1 MGKGFARSAAGA
13 MLLFATA
20 AWGQGAKFNI
30 SGYQVEG
37 NTLLSETE
45 IQQILTGYTGADR
58 SLDDINAAAEAL
70 RKAYE
75 KAGYPV
81 VRIFP
86 PEQAA
91 SGGNIR
97 LKVVEGKLAT
107 IAVKGNKAYGQDN
120 ILGSLPSLKVGSSP
134 NAPRV
139 VAEIAMANEN
149 PAKQVA
155 VNFQAGQ
162 QPGAIDATVNVQEDR
177 PEKFMASFDNG
188 GSKSTGVHRVS
199 LGYQNANLFDRDHM
213 VTGQVTT
220 STDFPHKTLS
230 LSAGYRIPFYD
241 YGLSLDLIAAYSDTA
256 SGSTIV
262 PGGTMNFTG
271 KGTIFGLRLNQP
283 LASVGEYRHKL
294 VYGFDYK
301 DFDNRVNQFGVP
313 CTNVACGTIT
323 SQPASVSYVAQ
334 YNTPGY
340 QVGGSAMFAMNVPGG
355 PHGNPGDYQ
364 TNATGWRSHWNLWRF
379 NAFVGVPLPAD
390 WQFRANATAQLTE
403 FKLISGE
410 QFGAGGATSVR
421 GYTERAI
428 AGDQGFSGNLELYT
442 PELAGLVSLP
452 AGYGMRGVVFYD
464 AGRVYNHRPG
474 AAATLSQR
482 HISSVGAGLR
492 FNIQRDLSAR
502 LDFGVA
508 QDRLVSQTAG
518 VGRDRGDTYGQF
530 AINYSF

>member
-1 MGKGFARSAAGA
+1 MGKGFARGAAGA
-13 MLLFATA
+13 MLLVAAA

-30 SGYQVEG
+30 AGYQVEG
-37 NTLLSETE
+37 NTLLPEAE
-45 IQQILTGYTGADR
+45 VQQILAGYTGPDR
-58 SLDDINAAAEAL
+58 SLADIDAAAEAL

-91 SGGNIR
+91 TGGSIR
-97 LKVVEGKLAT
+97 LQVVEGKVRA
-107 IAVKGNKAYGQDN
+107 IAVKGNQAYDETN
-120 ILGSLPSLKVGSSP
+120 ILASLPSLRIGLAP

-139 VAEIAMANEN
+139 VSEIAMANEN

-155 VNFQAGQ
+155 VNFQAGE
-162 QPGAIDATVNVQEDR
+162 QPGAIDATVNVVEDR
-177 PEKFMASFDNG
+177 PQKFIASFDNG
-188 GSKSTGVHRVS
+188 GSKSTGVHRLS
-199 LGYQNANLFDRDHM
+199 LGYQNANLFNKDHM

-220 STDFPHKTLS
+220 STDFPQKTLS
-230 LSAGYRIPFYD
+230 FSAGYRIPFYGH
-241 YGLSLDLIAAYSDTA
+241 GLSLDLIAAYSDTA

-262 PGGTMNFTG
+262 PGGTMSFTG

-283 LASVGEYRHKL
+283 LASIGEYRHKF

-301 DFDNRVNQFGVP
+301 DFDNRVNQFGLP
-313 CTNVACGTIT
+313 CANVTCGTIT
-323 SQPASVSYVAQ
+323 SQPLSVSYVGQ
-334 YNTPGY
+334 YNTPGV
-340 QVGGSAMFAMNVPGG
+340 QLGGSAMLAANVPGG
-355 PHGNPGDYQ
+355 PHGQPGDYQ
-364 TNATGWRSHWNLWRF
+364 TGTTGWRANWTVWRL
-379 NAFVGVPLPAD
+379 NGFVGVPLAAD
-390 WQFRANATAQLTE
+390 WQFRANLAAQVTDY
-403 FKLISGE
+403 KLISGE
-410 QFGAGGATSVR
+410 QFGVGGAASVR

-428 AGDQGFSGNLELYT
+428 AGDQGYSGNLELYT

-464 AGRVYNHRPG
+464 AGQIYNHGPAR
-474 AAATLSQR
+474 QR
-482 HISSVGAGLR
+482 QQHISSVGAGLR

-508 QDRLVSQTAG
+508 QDRLTSQTAG
-518 VGRDRGDTYGQF
+518 VGRERGDTYGQF